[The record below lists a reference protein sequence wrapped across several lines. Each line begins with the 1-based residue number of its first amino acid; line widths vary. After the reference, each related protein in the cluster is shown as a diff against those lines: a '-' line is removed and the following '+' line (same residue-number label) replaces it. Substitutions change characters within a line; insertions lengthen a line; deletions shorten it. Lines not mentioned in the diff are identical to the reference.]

1 MECNCLVTLVYKI
14 HYVDLYS
21 FDYVPSSRPNGV
33 RLSVCAFVHQTVSTS
48 GSQTVLVIVY

>member
-21 FDYVPSSRPNGV
+21 FDYVPSSQPNGV